1 MSCRRL
7 LLPAAALLALCLA
20 TPAAAA
26 PEPRIVNGALA
37 QEGEY
42 PAQGYLW
49 VDSDLNDEIDFAC
62 GGTLVG
68 SRQFLTA
75 AHCVVNA
82 LGQPVPPAGFKV
94 YLGHVDLADPTQD
107 IYTVSDPPE
116 RHPDFVRTTL
126 RNDVAM
132 ITLDRPA
139 DYELMRVVDDGED
152 ALWEAG
158 TSARVIGWGQN
169 AGGAPQEKLREA
181 DVPIITDDRCAAAHT
196 AFDPEIMVCA
206 AHDPGTPP
214 GQRGD
219 ICVGDG
225 GGPLLAREGASYVL
239 AGVAALDTECGDPD
253 EPGVYTRVG
262 DEFEGS
268 NLNSWVHDRI
278 PEADFEFSHAP
289 RANEPVTLTSISRH
303 PEGADYFKLVRW
315 DFDEDR
321 FFDDAFGQS
330 VTHTFPA
337 AGEYVVGIEASTAGG
352 DKTSAYFAF
361 NVAPDPNAP
370 PTSQL
375 APAGHAHAR
384 HPWRLPSPRGSWRR
398 STRPSARRSSA
409 DASTSACA
417 SPARRRPASR
427 SSRSTAASA
436 RSASRAAACAGRH
449 APDQRQAHADGQ
461 ADARPQRHQAPEAQG
476 AGARRPQRAAL
487 EDADRQALV
496 MDHPY
501 RIERYRSS
509 SQGVTWTR

>member
-370 PTSQL
+370 PTGQL
-375 APAGHAHAR
+375 APPATTTPTPVATAKPAGFMATIHAAKRPKVKRGRFNISVRFAR
-384 HPWRLPSPRGSWRR
+384 TAPAGVAVVEVYRGKRKIGIARSRVRR
-398 STRPSARRSSA
+398 GGTRRISVKLTPTGRRML
-409 DASTSACA
+409 
-417 SPARRRPASR
+417 
-427 SSRSTAASA
+427 A
-436 RSASRAAACAGRH
+436 RSATKRLKLRVRVRVGRSVL
-449 APDQRQAHADGQ
+449 RSKTLTV
-461 ADARPQRHQAPEAQG
+461 
-476 AGARRPQRAAL
+476 RR
-487 EDADRQALV
+487 
-496 MDHPY
+496 
-501 RIERYRSS
+501 
-509 SQGVTWTR
+509 